1 MFLIYR
7 TFEEFRKHPETVEL
21 NPDEV
26 QHLKARR
33 IEPDTEIVVCDGRG
47 RTAPALLL
55 RESSGRKEQWSC
67 RPDYTRQE
75 FVDAPERIVYCALP
89 KGSRVDLILEK
100 GTELGMTRFVPVEFE
115 RSVRE
120 TYSQERAERLA
131 MQAAGQS
138 RRRYIPVFE
147 QPIGL
152 EELLSRI
159 EGSAE
164 ACMFLLLDP
173 LGRAAVDLLPR
184 KRDAERTIRSH
195 AIVVGPEGGITDLE
209 RIAMLEKGAL
219 PVALSDGILRIET
232 AVLAGLSYLNLL
244 QA

>member
-7 TFEEFRKHPETVEL
+7 AFEEFRKHPETVKL

-33 IEPDTEIVVCDGRG
+33 IDPGTEIVVCDGRG
-47 RTAPALLL
+47 RTAPALL
-55 RESSGRKEQWSC
+55 RESSGCKEKWSC
-67 RPDYTRQE
+67 RPDYARLE

-100 GTELGMTRFVPVEFE
+100 GTELGMTRFVPVGFE

-131 MQAAGQS
+131 IQAAGQS

-147 QPIGL
+147 QPVGL

-173 LGRAAVDLLPR
+173 SGRAAVDLLPR
-184 KRDAERTIRSH
+184 RRNAERTIRSH